1 MPYDTP
7 HIARPT
13 ATELPVRPLIRD
25 FASCRTAPTAAA
37 EVAPHG
43 TREMRPIEP
52 MLLLH
57 QEQARTL
64 RLIGAAV
71 RRGLNALIG

>member
-7 HIARPT
+7 HVAHSS
-13 ATELPVRPLIRD
+13 ATQFAAHPLVRN
-25 FASCRTAPTAAA
+25 FAPSVTAPSAAPDIA
-37 EVAPHG
+37 SRSAL
-43 TREMRPIEP
+43 EMRPIEP

-64 RLIGAAV
+64 RLIGATV
-71 RRGLNALIG
+71 SRGFKALMG